1 MKMNYMRIGFF
12 TIILFS
18 LFSFSNI
25 QTSNSNIE
33 PSDSTIEPEEST
45 EKISLAYVESR
56 CNNIPEPTLFS
67 HLIYA
72 FGEFNATNDGV
83 IIPTPEK
90 LRTMSEL
97 KLQNSKLKIIL
108 GIGGRKK
115 EGFSEMARD
124 NVKLK
129 KFVNNCSE
137 IISKYNLDGID
148 LDWEFPTT
156 ELGGHTACPQDAE
169 NYVKLVMELRNI
181 LGSEKW
187 ISFYSNNSGKWIDFK
202 GMLPYITYVNV
213 SGYNL
218 SIPATDKPLRH
229 QSPLYQSKE
238 CGGWC
243 VSKSISHHIR
253 LGIPRQKILLGIPFF
268 GRGIK
273 PFPSYLGCDK
283 FNKYI
288 TDSCILCWS
297 DEAKAPYYIDQ
308 NKNFILGFD
317 NEESIE
323 SKCKFIRKE
332 HLAGAFVWNYDSD
345 FNGHRLAKTLKR
357 CLLNPTSE
365 PESL

>member
-1 MKMNYMRIGFF
+1 MKKNIFGLFFF

-18 LFSFSNI
+18 LFSFSDIKLND
-25 QTSNSNIE
+25 SPIE
-33 PSDSTIEPEEST
+33 VNDST

-56 CNNIPEPTLFS
+56 CLDIPIPTLFS

-72 FGEFNATNDGV
+72 FGEFNETNDGV

-90 LRTMSEL
+90 LRAMSEL
-97 KLQNSKLKIIL
+97 KFQNPKLKVIL

-124 NVKLK
+124 DEKLRR
-129 KFVNNCSE
+129 FVWNCYE
-137 IISKYNLDGID
+137 IISEYNLDGID

-156 ELGGHTACPQDAE
+156 ELGGHTACPQDTE
-169 NYVKLVMELRNI
+169 NYVKLVKELRNI
-181 LGSEKW
+181 LGNDKW

-202 GMLPYITYVNV
+202 GMLPYVTYVNV

-218 SIPATDKPLRH
+218 SIPSTDKPLKH

-243 VSKSISHHIR
+243 VSKSIAHHIK
-253 LGIPRQKILLGIPFF
+253 LGIPREKILMGIPFF
-268 GRGIK
+268 GRGKK

-288 TDSCILCWS
+288 TDSCVLRWS
-297 DEAKAPYYIDQ
+297 DEAKAPYYVDQ
-308 NKNFILGFD
+308 NENFILGFD

-323 SKCKFIRKE
+323 SKCEFIRKE
-332 HLAGAFVWNYDSD
+332 HLSGAFIWNYDSD
-345 FNGHRLAKTLKR
+345 YNDHRLAKALNKY
-357 CLLNPTSE
+357 LLNHTFKP
-365 PESL
+365 